1 MAELVTQSGKV
12 ANPALTNLDILDSAD
27 IVSIANSTS
36 AATAVFD
43 TLDSLPTSGLS
54 AGQQAFVNGN
64 NRLYISNG
72 TGWYNLTFVN
82 RTPTWLTEPDASYT
96 ISDSATPLL
105 VTAKAT
111 DSDNSD
117 INLLNQSV
125 ATDSAQYMVNISTD
139 SSVWTFT
146 PKSADSIGIE
156 VAAGNLTDSNGDFIY
171 TFKWSDGINFVT
183 KAVTINYSPSAFT
196 GVDWN
201 GSRGV
206 SVGGETNDYL
216 NNIDYFSITT
226 LGDAQDFGDLSTEKS
241 KLVVMSSAQRGVV
254 AGGHGASTNQ
264 GGPGYFITAM
274 EYFSFGTPSNTTS
287 FGNLIVGSHDAMG
300 GSNGTRGIYAG
311 GDGSTGTTPLSTI
324 QYITID
330 TPSNSTQFGNMT
342 SNTHMS
348 STTSDD
354 TYLGF
359 LQGYKEINGGF
370 AYVDGN
376 TWITMDTTGNS
387 TDTGELYPFGHGN
400 GGKGVCSDRTYGVVF
415 GGNQGSPGSSWNNEI
430 RYLTIATKSDG
441 SDFGDVINPA
451 LAHNGQTSHAQTK
464 RGLAVGGFYNPG
476 TVEVDTIQYIT
487 IDTPG
492 NAQDF
497 GDLTDAKDYGYGA
510 SGNAA

>member
-117 INLLNQSV
+117 INLLNQSFG
-125 ATDSAQYMVNISTD
+125 TDSAQYMVNISTD

-156 VAAGNLTDSNGDFIY
+156 VAAGNLTDSNGDFVY

-183 KAVTINYSPSAFT
+183 KAVTIEYNP
-196 GVDWN
+196 
-201 GSRGV
+201 
-206 SVGGETNDYL
+206 
-216 NNIDYFSITT
+216 
-226 LGDAQDFGDLSTEKS
+226 
-241 KLVVMSSAQRGVV
+241 
-254 AGGHGASTNQ
+254 AGG
-264 GGPGYFITAM
+264 GGGVWYGVRGL
-274 EYFSFGTPSNTTS
+274 S
-287 FGNLIVGSHDAMG
+287 MG
-300 GSNGTRGIYAG
+300 GSRQSNPSPATDI
-311 GDGSTGTTPLSTI
+311 I
-324 QYITID
+324 EYITI
-330 TPSNSTQFGNMT
+330 T
-342 SNTHMS
+342 
-348 STTSDD
+348 
-354 TYLGF
+354 
-359 LQGYKEINGGF
+359 
-370 AYVDGN
+370 
-376 TWITMDTTGNS
+376 
-387 TDTGELYPFGHGN
+387 
-400 GGKGVCSDRTYGVVF
+400 
-415 GGNQGSPGSSWNNEI
+415 
-430 RYLTIATKSDG
+430 
-441 SDFGDVINPA
+441 
-451 LAHNGQTSHAQTK
+451 
-464 RGLAVGGFYNPG
+464 
-476 TVEVDTIQYIT
+476 
-487 IDTPG
+487 TPG

-497 GDLTDAKDYGYGA
+497 GDLLTNTSDAEACGNGTRALYMGGSPPSGIYAEAAVIQYVTTATLGDAINFGNLTDQTIAPACLSDGTLGFSTGGYGINA
-510 SGNAA
+510 GGITENIEYVTIETTGDATNFGDCLFRLRHHNCASDATRGLIAGGYNDTAGSRTEVIQYITTATPGNSLDFGDLIASNQKLSGASDQTRSLFNHGYTNTRQDVIQYVTTQTLGNAVSFGTLTEAVETGASTNDDTYMVRSGGHNGSVRSNVIDRVTIQTPGNASDFGDLEEGKMGNSMTSGNAA